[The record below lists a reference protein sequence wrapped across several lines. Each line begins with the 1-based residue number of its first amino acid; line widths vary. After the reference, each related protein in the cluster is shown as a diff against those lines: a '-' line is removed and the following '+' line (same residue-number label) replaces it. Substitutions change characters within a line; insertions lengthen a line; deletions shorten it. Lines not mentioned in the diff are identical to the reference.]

1 MLFEYKKENI
11 NGKYIKKMEE
21 VCFINPDFN
30 ETKAFSANTATGY
43 LFNWAKS
50 MYDFYTVFTET

>member
-21 VCFINPDFN
+21 VCISNP
-30 ETKAFSANTATGY
+30 E
-43 LFNWAKS
+43 
-50 MYDFYTVFTET
+50 FTEIKASGAN